1 MSAAATRAPIR
12 PELTRRRT
20 PRYAA
25 ALPVDITVLRSGVP
39 CLIPGRSFNLSP
51 GGVGVALAGELRLG
65 DLVGLELRL
74 PHRNQPLQARA
85 VVRHRALL
93 ACGLQLLNLSAE
105 QLEMIQ
111 SCVHNVALS
120 APQAPLPGLAFVS
133 STVESPTDSRESK
146 PRPRHPILRRT
157 LLRRAMLAALA
168 VVLAG
173 GALGWWHWNR
183 AWKELESRVPAAQ
196 APLSR

>member
-1 MSAAATRAPIR
+1 MSAAASRAPIR
-12 PELTRRRT
+12 GELTRRRT

-25 ALPVDITVLRSGVP
+25 ALPVDVTVLRSGVP

-51 GGVGVALAGELRLG
+51 GGVGVALAADLRLG

-74 PHRNQPLQARA
+74 PSRSQPLQAKA
-85 VVRHRALL
+85 VVRHRRLL

-105 QLEMIQ
+105 QVEMIQ
-111 SCVHNVALS
+111 LCANNVALS
-120 APQAPLPGLAFVS
+120 TPETTPGPVPFAEES
-133 STVESPTDSRESK
+133 SVTREMNHRS
-146 PRPRHPILRRT
+146 RHPILRRT
-157 LLRRAMLAALA
+157 LLAALA
-168 VVLAG
+168 MVLAG
-173 GALGWWHWNR
+173 GALGWWHWNQ

>member
-12 PELTRRRT
+12 AELTRRRT

-25 ALPVDITVLRSGVP
+25 ALPVDVTVLRSGVP
-39 CLIPGRSFNLSP
+39 RLLPGRSFNLGP

-74 PHRNQPLQARA
+74 PSGDEPLRAKA
-85 VVRHRALL
+85 VVRHRRLL
-93 ACGLQLLNLSAE
+93 ACGLQLLSLSAE
-105 QLEMIQ
+105 QVEMIQ
-111 SCVHNVALS
+111 LCANHVALS
-120 APQAPLPGLAFVS
+120 TPQTPLPSDAPTAS
-133 STVESPTDSRESK
+133 AEESAASREMK
-146 PRPRHPILRRT
+146 PRSQHPILRRT
-157 LLRRAMLAALA
+157 LLAALA
-168 VVLAG
+168 MVLAG
-173 GALGWWHWNR
+173 GALGWWHWNQ